1 MEMFFFLKRIIKFQ
15 PCLRLKVKYRCTSE
29 KFKVDTGF
37 ILGFIGFYWVIWMFT
52 GQSWRG
58 RRRPRRRRH
67 LDAYGAAKVDLEPF
81 HSVRGR
87 RRPEMNECD
96 NRSDGQRQQRSK
108 KKKHSHTRPIATFEI
123 GFCKKTP
130 SIYRRL
136 PIMCLVLRC
145 THL

>member
-1 MEMFFFLKRIIKFQ
+1 MQKELDGTRYLVFTAV
-15 PCLRLKVKYRCTSE
+15 CLV
-29 KFKVDTGF
+29 FIGFTGF
-37 ILGFIGFYWVIWMFT
+37 YWVSLGFIGFHWVLLGFIGFYWVIWMFT

-123 GFCKKTP
+123 GFCKKKNP
-130 SIYRRL
+130 QSIVVYL
-136 PIMCLVLRC
+136 SC
-145 THL
+145 T